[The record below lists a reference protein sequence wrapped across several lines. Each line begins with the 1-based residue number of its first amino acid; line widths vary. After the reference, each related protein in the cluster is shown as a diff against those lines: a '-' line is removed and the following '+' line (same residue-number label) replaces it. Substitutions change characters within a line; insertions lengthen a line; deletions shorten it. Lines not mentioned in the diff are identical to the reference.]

1 MGSFRVMT
9 WPKYTPERKGFAILI
24 YVAAAIAILL
34 TYKSWKGAETRTAVA
49 LQRLGRVPD
58 FSLTD
63 QDGHPFGSG
72 DLKGKL
78 WVADFICTRCAGPG
92 PMMSSHFA
100 ELDRNF
106 GRGNSLKLITFTVDP
121 KYDTPGVL
129 KRYAQQY
136 EASTRWSF
144 VAGDKNQI
152 DNFAKIGS
160 RTPVQMPSSQS
171 NPVQTTTFIL
181 VDGDGVIRSYYDGSS
196 AEVVQRLLTDIGSLL
211 RETGK

>member
-1 MGSFRVMT
+1 MT
-9 WPKYTPERKGFAILI
+9 RPKYTPDRQGFALLI
-24 YVAAAIAILL
+24 YVTAAIAIFLA
-34 TYKSWKGAETRTAVA
+34 YKSWKGAETRTAVA

-78 WVADFICTRCAGPG
+78 SVADFICTRCAGPA

-106 GRGNSLKLITFTVDP
+106 GRSRSLKLITFTVDP
-121 KYDTPGVL
+121 AYDTPGVL
-129 KRYAQQY
+129 KRYAQHY

-144 VAGDKNQI
+144 LTGDKNQI
-152 DNFAKIGS
+152 DSLAKIGS
-160 RTPVQMPSSQS
+160 RTPVQMSRSES

-181 VDGDGVIRSYYDGSS
+181 VDGDGVIRSYYDGTS

>member
-1 MGSFRVMT
+1 MSRL
-9 WPKYTPERKGFAILI
+9 KRTPDRKVFAML
-24 YVAAAIAILL
+24 AFATATIAILL
-34 TYKSWKGAETRTAVA
+34 AYKSWKGAETRTTVA
-49 LQRLGRVPD
+49 LQRLGTVPD

-63 QDGHPFGSG
+63 QNGHPIGSG
-72 DLKGKL
+72 DLKGKV

-92 PMMSSHFA
+92 PTMSSHFA

-106 GRGNSLKLITFTVDP
+106 DRSETLKLVTFTVEP
-121 KYDTPGVL
+121 GYDTPGVL

-136 EASTRWSF
+136 EASGRWSF
-144 VAGDKNQI
+144 LTGDKNQI

-160 RTPVQMPSSQS
+160 SAPIQVSRSES
-171 NPVQTTTFIL
+171 NPLQTTTFLL

-196 AEVVQRLLTDIGSLL
+196 PEVVQRLLTDIGSLL